1 MAIRQIND
9 QLLLVERTFLD
20 QNGLPRNM
28 MKRHI
33 VLSPSES
40 DPPYDEMFPG
50 LMDEFTILLQ
60 QTSAKNNNWSWDVIR
75 AHFSILVFTIESA
88 AKAISD
94 VI

>member
-1 MAIRQIND
+1 MAIRRIND

-20 QNGLPRNM
+20 QNGLPRNV

-33 VLSPSES
+33 VMSPSET

-60 QTSAKNNNWSWDVIR
+60 QSNTKNNWSWDVIR

-88 AKAISD
+88 AKAIND